1 MLQERA
7 RIRRVARLDLPFVLH
22 VVRYHEKSVKSGGKS
37 EQLGGAK
44 ETNRDLEP
52 NLARDGFDIFERQL
66 ERTRVPV
73 VLEMPQ
79 RRTFFVQESG

>member
-1 MLQERA
+1 
-7 RIRRVARLDLPFVLH
+7 
-22 VVRYHEKSVKSGGKS
+22 VRE
-37 EQLGGAK
+37 

-52 NLARDGFDIFERQL
+52 NLARDGFDVFERQL

-79 RRTFFVQESG
+79 RRTFFVQESGDETTVLPQKMEDNTTSPQLIQRPPGFRRP